1 MSPLQEAE
9 ECRAL
14 KNFLSFLG
22 NRHRLLND
30 LEPMP
35 RGQGIGTGFVIQDY
49 GLILTNFHVVENAD
63 VIKAT
68 ITRADGSEEELEA
81 KILGVA
87 PEYDVA
93 LIQTLEGCKR

>member
-1 MSPLQEAE
+1 MSGPE
-9 ECRAL
+9 EFFFRFFGQSPQAPQ
-14 KNFLSFLG
+14 
-22 NRHRLLND
+22 RP
-30 LEPMP
+30 EPMP

-68 ITRADGSEEELEA
+68 ITRNDGSEEELEA

-93 LIQTLEGCKR
+93 LIQTLQ